1 MTTMNKL
8 NEICVKCN
16 KICFVK
22 RFQKNFENWT
32 SGDSDIDELIQDTQL
47 SAHTD
52 TERILEWIPRNRFHN
67 IKCTVEDEV
76 YKANWIDGHINGWD
90 NENHNWKRKD
100 QNILVVLRSLY
111 LTRYLYGKITI
122 KSIKEI
128 IGCHKLY
135 GITEDPDTNDYMAV
149 LDDRCNYLCNAIYFQ
164 QNFNKWTSGNSDIDK
179 FIQDT
184 QLSDHSYYTYQAI
197 EWIPYNRLYDI
208 NRIEKDKFR
217 ANWIDGCI
225 NNWDIIIKNWKRKDQ
240 NTFVVMKNFNNLSD
254 IILEF
259 NENVKYY
266 KVYGITQD
274 PETKDY
280 ILVWNKICKKC
291 KRECNAFYFLQ
302 NLNNWTSGNKVIDK
316 FIQYSQ
322 LSTHENTTNALEW
335 IPYDRFYNIS
345 YIEKDEFRANWID
358 GYIDNWDINNK
369 NWKRK
374 DQNTSVIMK
383 NLKNF
388 SNIIKFIEN
397 VKYYKVYGI
406 TQNPETKN
414 YIMVWN
420 KICKKC
426 KRECNAIYFLQNLN
440 NWTSGNKVIDKFIQ
454 SIQLS
459 THKNTT
465 NVLEWIPYDRFYNIS
480 YIEKDEFRANWI
492 DGYIDNW
499 DINNKNWKRKD
510 QNTLVIMKYLKNFSN
525 VIEFI
530 EIVKNFI
537 VTEFIEIVKNLRVT
551 EFIKIVKNLR
561 VTEFIKIIKNS
572 SSVTE
577 FIEIV
582 EYYKVYGITQDP
594 ETKDCIMVWN
604 KICKK
609 CKKECNAIYFLQN
622 FKNWTSGN
630 HNVDIFIQDTQ
641 LSTHKSI
648 SNVLEWIPY
657 NKFYDISYIEKNIFR
672 ANWSDGHIKEW
683 NIYNK
688 NWIRKDQNMFVI
700 LKSLRDS
707 KNIKLKINEI
717 KAHHK
722 FYGITQDPKTKDY
735 MVVLNDICDKCQIVC
750 NMIHFQHDFKNWTS
764 GNYNVDKFIQ
774 DTQRSAHTIYEIKNA
789 LKWIPYDRFRDIEY
803 IAKGGFGKVYKAN
816 WIDGHMDEWDNE
828 NQNWKRKGQNMFVA
842 LKVLND
848 SKNVTSEFMDEIA
861 LHYKVNSCINII
873 KLYGLSQDPVTK
885 NYIMVMAYAKNGS
898 LRNYLDTNYNKL
910 DWNYKFGYLQYLAF
924 GLEHIHKNDLIHR
937 DLHSGNVLVL
947 SYAKITDLGLCKPAN
962 YTISDNTKNNVYG
975 ILSYVAPEILRGQ
988 SYTKA
993 SDIYSLGIIMYEII
1007 SGLPPYHDKSHNE
1020 NLAIK
1025 ICKGLRPSF
1034 NIKVPQSIVYLI
1046 KRCLDADPLNRP
1058 MIEEIKEIMSQ
1069 WRYGS
1074 NEKLQRQIKKAEEIN
1089 NKLPADIIPST
1100 NLGISYKTHSEAIY
1114 TSRLLNYD
1122 SLPEPKNS
1130 DDYYKQN
1137 DNIISKEFLESLE
1150 INISQLEINN
1160 NNHSEP
1166 KIISTVSSAS
1176 LSQQI
1181 DISQLNIKNENF

>member
-149 LDDRCNYLCNAIYFQ
+149 LDD
-164 QNFNKWTSGNSDIDK
+164 
-179 FIQDT
+179 
-184 QLSDHSYYTYQAI
+184 
-197 EWIPYNRLYDI
+197 RLYDI

-414 YIMVWN
+414 YIM
-420 KICKKC
+420 
-426 KRECNAIYFLQNLN
+426 NLN

-609 CKKECNAIYFLQN
+609 CKKEY
-622 FKNWTSGN
+622 
-630 HNVDIFIQDTQ
+630 TQ

-764 GNYNVDKFIQ
+764 
-774 DTQRSAHTIYEIKNA
+774 
-789 LKWIPYDRFRDIEY
+789 
-803 IAKGGFGKVYKAN
+803 GGFGKVYKAN